1 MRRRGGR
8 GASVFAALP
17 WDLKSTLRANPVVD
31 QPSGSSSRGDLLPTQ
46 PPSDDHEEGDE
57 PEEGDALEVQV
68 VGKEVVTTDLSDAN
82 PATSL
87 SGPPSRSRKRAPN
100 ALASTSKRRRTEDEE
115 RHPWDCTGL
124 VPRYERAADVPAHLK
139 KYFYQR
145 HSLFPAYS
153 RLPLLLDDT
162 GWFSVTPSEIAEH
175 IAERCRSDVILDAF
189 CGIGGNAIAFARTC
203 ERVIAMDNDI
213 TRLSLARHNALHYG
227 VADRIE
233 FVLADYVEWSREYTR
248 RGAHL
253 REEVDVVFLSPPWG
267 GPEYLS
273 FGADGSPTYPLSA
286 VLPIPGD
293 ELFAIT
299 APITPNIAYYL
310 PRNVDVKEVA
320 ALAKPLDVPEND
332 AEDGTERRREWVEI
346 EEEWVGDKLKAIT
359 AYYGGLVDG
368 G

>member
-8 GASVFAALP
+8 GASIFAALP
-17 WDLKSTLRANPVVD
+17 WDLKNTLRANPVAEP
-31 QPSGSSSRGDLLPTQ
+31 PSGSSSRGDLLPTQ
-46 PPSDDHEEGDE
+46 PPSDDHEEGDD
-57 PEEGDALEVQV
+57 PEEGDEQEVQV
-68 VGKEVVTTDLSDAN
+68 EEEEVVVAVA
-82 PATSL
+82 ATPQQAGP
-87 SGPPSRSRKRAPN
+87 SGGNRKRAAN
-100 ALASTSKRRRTEDEE
+100 ALVSPSKRQRTDDHE

-124 VPRYERAADVPAHLK
+124 VPRYEKAADVPAHLK

-189 CGIGGNAIAFARTC
+189 CGVGGNAIAFARTC

-233 FVLADYVEWSREYTR
+233 FVLADYVEWAREYAR
-248 RGAHL
+248 RGAHA

-310 PRNVDVKEVA
+310 PRNVDVEEVA
-320 ALAKPLDVPEND
+320 SFANTLDVPQKD
-332 AEDGTERRREWVEI
+332 AENGVERGREWVEM
-346 EEEWVGDKLKAIT
+346 EEEWVGDKLKAVT